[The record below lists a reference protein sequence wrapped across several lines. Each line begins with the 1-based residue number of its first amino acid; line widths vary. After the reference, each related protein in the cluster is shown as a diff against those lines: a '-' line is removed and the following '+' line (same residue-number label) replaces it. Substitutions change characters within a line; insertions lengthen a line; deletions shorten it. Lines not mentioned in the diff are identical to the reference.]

1 MVDPLSLGNSTRSM
15 VAWSWGY
22 GLHLKSIYPE
32 KMSKPHRGPTRRD
45 SPEPPCRFGRRV
57 PHAVRVKVERWRR
70 RHHRVREIENKVE
83 RERERA
89 MICHVLM
96 KPRAFILYWFA
107 LSRVKMS
114 MYYSPSG

>member
-22 GLHLKSIYPE
+22 GLHLKSIYPG

-83 RERERA
+83 REREKERE
-89 MICHVLM
+89 
-96 KPRAFILYWFA
+96 R
-107 LSRVKMS
+107 
-114 MYYSPSG
+114 

>member
-22 GLHLKSIYPE
+22 GLHLKSIYPGE
-32 KMSKPHRGPTRRD
+32 MSKPHSGPTRRD

-83 RERERA
+83 RERESESDDLSRLDEA
-89 MICHVLM
+89 TRVYPVLIRLITCEDEHVLFM
-96 KPRAFILYWFA
+96 
-107 LSRVKMS
+107 V
-114 MYYSPSG
+114 